1 MIPIVGALLGTL
13 AENGLTLLSSAIQ
26 AKGKQIVEEKWGV
39 KIPDNPT
46 PADVESLRQL
56 QYEHEEKL
64 LELGI
69 EKAKIEQEEL
79 KALLEAQANQE
90 NNVSDRWK
98 ADMASDSWL
107 SKNIRPMTLVY
118 ILTAYLLFAGLSAA
132 GINVQESYVS
142 LLGQWGMLVM
152 TAYFGGRTVEKVMEL
167 RNKGDKWVLHKN
179 KPLSSWMLANWFST
193 LRNKDSLLPVE
204 S

>member
-13 AENGLTLLSSAIQ
+13 AENGLGLLASAIQ
-26 AKGKQIVEEKWGV
+26 AKGKQVVEDKLGV
-39 KIPDNPT
+39 KISDNPT
-46 PADVESLRQL
+46 PDEVAKLRQL
-56 QYEHEEKL
+56 QFDHEERL

-69 EKAKIEQEEL
+69 EKARLEQEEL
-79 KALLEAQANQE
+79 KALLAAQINQE

-118 ILTAYLLFAGLSAA
+118 ILSAYLLFAALSAA
-132 GINVQESYVS
+132 GINVNESYVS

-152 TAYFGGRTVEKVMEL
+152 TAYFGGRTVEKVMEM
-167 RNKGDKWVLHKN
+167 RKGGK
-179 KPLSSWMLANWFST
+179 
-193 LRNKDSLLPVE
+193 E
-204 S
+204 

>member
-1 MIPIVGALLGTL
+1 MQL
-13 AENGLTLLSSAIQ
+13 
-26 AKGKQIVEEKWGV
+26 GV

-79 KALLEAQANQE
+79 KALLEAQSNQE

-167 RNKGDKWVLHKN
+167 RNKGDK
-179 KPLSSWMLANWFST
+179 
-193 LRNKDSLLPVE
+193 
-204 S
+204 